1 MDVTRTKTKPA
12 TRAIT
17 IEDLMEFR
25 IPNDPQISPDG
36 SRVICPVTAVDAAS
50 NGYRTH
56 LWIVPVDG
64 APWQLTAAAA
74 RDVNPRWSP
83 DGTRLVFVS
92 DRGGYER
99 LWVIAAGG
107 GEARALTSGKL
118 SPGEPVWFLTV
129 GRSHSSASRSRKP
142 GRTSL
147 TSRVITRLRYK
158 QDGEGSWTAGGNR
171 CSSWP
176 RTAAPPAR

>member
-92 DRGGYER
+92 DRSGAKQ

-118 SPGEPVWFLTV
+118 SPAEPVWSPD
-129 GRSHSSASRSRKP
+129 GRSIAFVGKP
-142 GRTSL
+142 EPEAGQEESDV
-147 TSRVITRLRYK
+147 RVITRLRYK
-158 QDGEGSWTAGGNR
+158 QDGEGFWDGRWKQVFVVAADGG
-171 CSSWP
+171 
-176 RTAAPPAR
+176 APVR